1 MPLLHDYD
9 VRMPSLSRFME
20 DVNKR
25 HEIFFVFLNLDIVL
39 RNSTP
44 EGFAFIW
51 QKLTKFDKVLKLVG
65 IIEIEIEKKRI
76 HFLAR
81 FSASK
86 GVEIL

>member
-1 MPLLHDYD
+1 MQHAFLYISMPLLHDYD
-9 VRMPSLSRFME
+9 V
-20 DVNKR
+20 
-25 HEIFFVFLNLDIVL
+25 FVLLNLDIVL